1 MPCTITQGRSVP
13 CKSGVG
19 GLKTIYFADYGT
31 LGAAADSASKDPFN
45 ADFNGQIDTFA
56 SLTGSSPSSSGVL
69 KQFDVKGNS
78 SLETA
83 INSSREN
90 GTTFYEST
98 LNITLTFLEKATQE
112 EIKLISHARPHV
124 FVEDYNGNYFVLGL
138 EHGCEVTGG
147 SIVSGAAMGDLSG
160 FTLTLV
166 SQERIPPPFVL
177 STEVTNNADT
187 DQITPN

>member
-1 MPCTITQGRSVP
+1 MACTITIGRKLP

-19 GLKTIYFADYGT
+19 GIKTVYFADYGS
-31 LGAAADSASKDPFN
+31 LGAAADSGSADPFDS
-45 ADFNGQIDTFA
+45 AFNGQINTFA
-56 SLTGSSPSSSGVL
+56 SLTGTAPATDGVL
-69 KQFDVKGNS
+69 KQYDIKGNS

-83 INSSREN
+83 VNSSREN

-98 LNITLTFLEKATQE
+98 LNITLPFLEKATQE

-187 DQITPN
+187 DQTTPN